1 MRANAVKL
9 FLNLITATMSV
20 AIFIYG
26 GKILYIPGLALGVGM
41 SIGAVMGAGFSVKVS
56 NDFLKRFVSVVI
68 IIFAILLLVFK

>member
-1 MRANAVKL
+1 MVRANAVKL

-41 SIGAVMGAGFSVKVS
+41 SIGAVMGAGFFSEGEQ
-56 NDFLKRFVSVVI
+56 RFPQEVCVCGYYNFRYI
-68 IIFAILLLVFK
+68 TAGL